1 MPGLAGACLLL
12 MDEFGTVW
20 AYAVRNDDRNF
31 QLKIT
36 LTVFILFPL
45 HFSFLNSQTWSIVV
59 KRANATTVNTFN
71 GIDECFLTGDANFP
85 KHQIRFTLG
94 RRSWKKLNNTNP
106 FVFTYELHM
115 AIGTDD
121 DDGDDD
127 DHIIIM
133 IIYLEK
139 GNFQWNAFIKFEIV
153 I

>member
-20 AYAVRNDDRNF
+20 AYAVRGDDRNF

-36 LTVFILFPL
+36 LTPNMVDCCE
-45 HFSFLNSQTWSIVV
+45 
-59 KRANATTVNTFN
+59 RANATTVNTFN

-85 KHQIRFTLG
+85 KYQIRFTLG

-115 AIGTDD
+115 AIDTDD

-139 GNFQWNAFIKFEIV
+139 GNFQMECLYQI
-153 I
+153 